1 MSKMTV
7 RAVIFDLHGTIV
19 EYKVNSKAA
28 RTEVTQFLIDHGI
41 PRGFFS
47 PNESY
52 FEALNKLETYIKAHP
67 TQAESYAELRK
78 CVFDILDKYELE
90 NIEST
95 CLIPGMLES
104 LQTLRRMKLKL
115 GLLTVNGQKATN
127 RILTKYELNDYF
139 QAVVTRELAPKFKPN
154 PLHLEAVL
162 KLLNVTPKES
172 IVVGDSTSDIMVA
185 HALKTQAIGVLG
197 GLASKREL
205 VNAGADY
212 LSESPAALIP
222 IIKNLLNEG
231 N

>member
-1 MSKMTV
+1 MTI

-28 RTEVTQFLIDHGI
+28 RTEVTQFLIEHGI
-41 PRGFFS
+41 PRDFFS

-52 FEALNKLETYIKAHP
+52 FEALNKLETYTKTHL
-67 TQAESYAELRK
+67 TQAENYAELRK
-78 CVFDILDKYELE
+78 CVFEILDKYELE

-95 CLIPGMLES
+95 CLIPGMLEN

-115 GLLTVNGQKATN
+115 GLLTVNGQKATD
-127 RILTKYELNDYF
+127 RILTKYGLNNYF

-162 KLLNVTPKES
+162 KSLKVMPRES
-172 IVVGDSTSDIMVA
+172 VIVGDSISDIKVA
-185 HALKTQAIGVLG
+185 HALKTRAIGVLG
-197 GLASKREL
+197 GLASKEEL

-212 LSESPAALIP
+212 LSETPANLIR
-222 IIKNLLNEG
+222 IIKNLVE
-231 N
+231 

>member
-41 PRGFFS
+41 PRAFFL

-52 FEALNKLETYIKAHP
+52 FEALNKLETYIKTHT
-67 TQAESYAELRK
+67 TQAENYAELRK
-78 CVFDILDKYELE
+78 HVFDILDKYELE

-95 CLIPGMLES
+95 CLIPGMLEN

-115 GLLTVNGQKATN
+115 GLLTVNGQKATD
-127 RILTKYELNDYF
+127 RILTKYGLNNYF
-139 QAVVTRELAPKFKPN
+139 QAIVTRESAPKFKPN

-172 IVVGDSTSDIMVA
+172 VVIGDSMSDIVVA
-185 HALKTQAIGVLG
+185 HALKTQAIGVMG
-197 GLASKREL
+197 GLASKEEL

-212 LSESPAALIP
+212 LSESPAALIR
-222 IIKNLLNEG
+222 IIKNLVD
-231 N
+231 